1 MADTPRSRDTGHPEP
16 RTGMPR
22 WLKMM
27 VIVVSIVL
35 LLVVAVMLVGGGGHG
50 PSRHAAAG
58 GDVGPSSAVALQH
71 MSPER
76 GHG

>member
-1 MADTPRSRDTGHPEP
+1 
-16 RTGMPR
+16 MPR

-50 PSRHAAAG
+50 PSRHADAG
-58 GDVGPSSAVALQH
+58 GDVGPSSAVALL
-71 MSPER
+71 SPER
-76 GHG
+76 DHG